1 MKNLFILLS
10 FFFYLFSSALAQ
22 ENRPHDAYWAEEQG
36 YFSNLHPTDYG
47 IVASS
52 NNCNEI
58 YLINNGELKTL
69 VSAPGCGRYMQL
81 SPDGKTIGFKYISE
95 NGMQSPTLL
104 DITTGKTT
112 FLAEP
117 SRLCGQPSFSANG
130 DIVISDTTG
139 FIVYRKNGIS
149 EKFATGTYANYT
161 AVSPD
166 GIFVVYNDTNDQLQM
181 FNTQT
186 KEVVAISP
194 EGCALPEFSPSGKY
208 ISFVSSQQRIFMYNT
223 EQNRIVTTL
232 YGTATEWHPSQDM
245 LAYNFTESENYTI
258 TRAEIKMYNAETGT
272 ESLIT
277 GGSENLFFD
286 PAFDKSGNIYFHN
299 QIDLEIFS
307 FQNQGAHC
315 IYSHNGKLPMQ
326 FFEMQKSTLSIITVP
341 GTVPYVHQVYDTPTW
356 HSGYWS
362 CAPTTSAMAFGYY
375 NRLPPWPTTV
385 NHGMSWDPHVNNYGS
400 YVADRYRFNEWFYE
414 EIALDQADQTSY
426 GGYGY
431 MWTGSYGPNNRMED
445 YITQHYITSNQYWTT
460 SCTWAQTVSEIN
472 NGYVH
477 PICNYLTASGHL
489 TLCIGYYDTQHSLL
503 FNDPYGDRNDA
514 TYCDYD
520 GAGVSYDWP
529 TYNNG
534 LANLGGSYS
543 YVAWTVAARTTE
555 PVYNDTIIDNNYYN
569 HGFYVNNS
577 TLGSTQR
584 YFRDYNV
591 GYNGHTWY
599 TIGMTDPDICFT
611 TWTPN
616 ISDTAKF
623 IVSAFIPPKGSS
635 TTNAIYQI
643 NRLGTDTAIHINQ
656 GANKNTWVQ
665 LGTFIMCPGE
675 ATVRLGDY
683 TGTDGDTI
691 AFDAIKWTRYP
702 NPVAQFSA
710 DQTTICQGENVVLT
724 STSQY
729 SESLIWSCSGGTLS
743 SQIGNQATF
752 SFNTPGTF
760 SVQLIA
766 VNFNGRDTLTYNS
779 YINVEPNA
787 VAQFTASADTVDMSS
802 PFVTF
807 TNTSSGADS
816 YVWNLG
822 DGTNTNITNPS
833 HTYSSPGIY
842 IVSLE
847 AYSSGCAND
856 TTSLTIV
863 VVNASAVAQFSADQ
877 TTICE
882 GDTVVFSSASQNAT
896 SLTWNYPGAT
906 LINQTGNQCT
916 VVYNNAGTYDA
927 GLIAVSSYGND
938 TLEYLNY
945 IVVSPNAEAQ
955 FIASNDTVPVSNPLI
970 VFTNQSQNANSYLWH
985 FGDGSTSNDVNPYHT
1000 YAATFA
1006 SYNVILEAISAGC
1019 ADDSATLT
1027 IFVIDPTG
1035 MNENEKNVF
1044 HFYPNPVEDIIYI
1057 QSEIA
1062 DNAVFKIYDTSGR
1075 LVMEGDFK
1083 NSKSIIQV
1091 SKLSKGVYSLEIL
1104 DPNRIFSC
1112 FFVKK

>member
-10 FFFYLFSSALAQ
+10 FSFFLLSSATAQ

-69 VSAPGCGRYMQL
+69 VSAPGCGRYMQM
-81 SPDGKTIGFKYISE
+81 SPDGKTIGFKYIAE
-95 NGMQSPTLL
+95 DGMQTPALL

-112 FLAEP
+112 SLAEP
-117 SRLCGQPSFSANG
+117 APLCGQPSFSTNG
-130 DIVISDTTG
+130 DVVISDTSG
-139 FIVYRKNGIS
+139 FTVYRKNGVS

-161 AVSPD
+161 AASPD
-166 GIFVVYNDTNDQLQM
+166 GKFVVYNDNNDQLQM

-194 EGCALPEFSPSGKY
+194 VGCALPEFSPSGKF
-208 ISFVSSQQRIFMYNT
+208 ISFVSSLQRIFIYNT

-232 YGTATEWHPSQDM
+232 YGTAAEWHPSLDL
-245 LAYNFTESENYTI
+245 LAFNFIESTNYTVS
-258 TRAEIKMYNAETGT
+258 RAEIKMHNPETGA
-272 ESLIT
+272 ESLIAGDT
-277 GGSENLFFD
+277 ENLFFD
-286 PAFDKSGNIYFHN
+286 PAFDKSGKFYFHD
-299 QIDLEIFS
+299 QVSLGIYSEINNAP
-307 FQNQGAHC
+307 QC
-315 IYSHNGKLPMQ
+315 IYRHNARLPMN
-326 FFEMQKSTLSIITVP
+326 FFEIAKSTLAIVTVP
-341 GTVPYVHQVYDTPTW
+341 GSVPYVHQVYDTPNW

-362 CAPTTSAMAFGYY
+362 CAPTTSAMAFAYY

-385 NHGMSWDPHVNNYGS
+385 DHGMSWDPHVNNFGS
-400 YVADRYRFNEWFYE
+400 YVADRYRFNEWYYSE
-414 EIALDQADQTSY
+414 TALDAADGTTY

-431 MWTGSYGPNNRMED
+431 MWTGSYGPNSRMEE
-445 YITQHYITSNQYWTT
+445 YIVQHYAASNQYWTT
-460 SCTWAQTVSEIN
+460 GCTWAQTLSEIN

-477 PICNYLTASGHL
+477 PICNYLTTSGHL

-623 IVSAFIPPKGSS
+623 IVSAYIPSKGTS

-643 NRLGTDTAIHINQ
+643 NRLGADTAVHINQ
-656 GANKNTWVQ
+656 GANKNSWVQ

-691 AFDAIKWTRYP
+691 AFDAIKWSRYP
-702 NPVAQFSA
+702 NPVSQFSA
-710 DQTTICQGENVVLT
+710 DQTTICQGNNIVLT

-729 SESLIWSCSGGTLS
+729 AESLIWSCSGGTLT
-743 SQIGNQATF
+743 SQNGNQATF
-752 SFNTPGTF
+752 NFDAPGTF
-760 SVQLIA
+760 SAQLIT

-779 YINVEPNA
+779 YINVQPNA
-787 VAQFTASADTVDMSS
+787 VAQFTASADTVNMSS
-802 PFVTF
+802 PNVTF
-807 TNTSSGADS
+807 TNTSAGADS
-816 YVWNLG
+816 YVWNFG
-822 DGTNTNITNPS
+822 DGTTTNATDPS
-833 HTYSSPGIY
+833 HIYSTIGTYT
-842 IVSLE
+842 VTLE
-847 AYSSGCAND
+847 AYASGCSND
-856 TTSLTIV
+856 TTSATIV
-863 VVNASAVAQFSADQ
+863 VINAAAVSQLSADNR
-877 TTICE
+877 TVCA
-882 GDTVVFSSASQNAT
+882 GDTVVFSSTSQNAT
-896 SLTWNYPGAT
+896 SLIWNYPGAT
-906 LINQTGNQCT
+906 LINQTSDQCT

-938 TLEYLNY
+938 TIEYSNY

-955 FIASNDTVPVSNPLI
+955 FIVSNDTVPVSNPLV
-970 VFTNQSQNANSYLWH
+970 VFTNQSQYADSYLWH
-985 FGDGSTSNDVNPYHT
+985 FGDGATSSDINPYHA
-1000 YAATFA
+1000 YASTPA
-1006 SYNVILEAISAGC
+1006 SYSVLLEAVSASC
-1019 ADDSATLT
+1019 ADDSATIT
-1027 IFVIDPTG
+1027 IVVVDPVG
-1035 MNENEKNVF
+1035 IGENRENEI
-1044 HFYPNPVEDIIYI
+1044 HFYPNPVDNVIFIR
-1057 QSEIA
+1057 SNIA
-1062 DNAVFKIYDTSGR
+1062 DEAIFRIHDESGR
-1075 LVMEGDFK
+1075 LVMEEQLSSSEI
-1083 NSKSIIQV
+1083 NV
-1091 SKLSKGVYSLEIL
+1091 SQLAEGIYSLQIFTE
-1104 DPNRIFSC
+1104 NQNFSC